1 MLSKLCFPKAK
12 SQYDQAGFL
21 ANQLVGRGLVK
32 QVKLDGYGSILVL
45 TRYGENLLEQNNIRV
60 INKGREIG
68 RTVKCPDEKD
78 RYRLPITFGH
88 TQLAATALCCLSEQG
103 WTVFSERQLRQTL
116 ALGDK
121 VDRDDKTRKIP
132 DGMAISPEGQTLF
145 VEVEHS
151 RKTSDDLNHLVDSLL
166 SPNDFFDVSY
176 HLSQLMPFWSEHQYI
191 EEAVGTLIIF
201 DPNSVSS
208 DGRQLNHRRTIWNKV
223 QSKLV
228 NTFSASKI
236 CFASATVCAKNAVD
250 ITLEPAQLLVG
261 ENMRAFHSHYI
272 PNFETLSAE
281 STHFI
286 DIHDDRVAELS
297 IKLTTFKSG
306 RSCYQF
312 NIAGM
317 VPSKFDHHRKAR
329 FRGNFLTPEEAF
341 WFGLCTIYHGETYDI
356 KAPSMTVED
365 YLYQH

>member
-1 MLSKLCFPKAK
+1 MAQYSTGNRLPLSLETT
-12 SQYDQAGFL
+12 
-21 ANQLVGRGLVK
+21 
-32 QVKLDGYGSILVL
+32 YGSILVL

-132 DGMAISPEGQTLF
+132 DGMAISPEGQTHF

-151 RKTSDDLNHLVDSLL
+151 RKTSDDLNHLVEFLL
-166 SPNDFFDVSY
+166 SPNDYFDVSH
-176 HLSQLMPFWSEHQYI
+176 HLSQLMPDGIEHQYI
-191 EEAVGTLIIF
+191 KEAVGTLVIF

-208 DGRQLNHRRTIWNKV
+208 DGRQLDHRKTIAKKLK
-223 QSKLV
+223 SKLEDA
-228 NTFSASKI
+228 FSVSKLSF
-236 CFASATVCAKNAVD
+236 CAAKVRAKNAVEID
-250 ITLEPAQLLVG
+250 VEPAHLLVG
-261 ENMRAFHSHYI
+261 QAMRDFHSYRI
-272 PNFETLSAE
+272 PDFETLSAE

-286 DIHDDRVAELS
+286 DIHDDRVAELT
-297 IKLTTFKSG
+297 IQLKTFESG

-312 NIAGM
+312 KIDGM
-317 VPSKFDHHRKAR
+317 VPSKFDHYRSAP
-329 FRGNFLTPEEAF
+329 FRGNFRSHKEAF
-341 WFGLCTIYHGETYDI
+341 WFGLCTIHHGESYDVRAGSI
-356 KAPSMTVED
+356 RN
-365 YLYQH
+365 